1 MDYMEAIRAG
11 GVAKTSYNEIA
22 RKIFLTYPTHAF
34 VGEEERQYKIYNE
47 IANFFEISISS
58 IHVVGSAKIGKS
70 FHKGR
75 DFIPGSSDLDIA
87 IIDARLFTK
96 YMELVCRASKNYSDL
111 TGFPIVK
118 KVSSYEAYLSYLSK
132 GIFHFDLMVVGA
144 ERAKVNNFFGG
155 LSSRYSDL
163 FSSISAVL
171 YLSQPFFES
180 KHRSVI
186 KSFFDR
192 EIY

>member
-11 GVAKTSYNEIA
+11 GVAKTSYTEIA

-58 IHVVGSAKIGKS
+58 VHVVGSAKIGKS
-70 FHKGR
+70 LHKGR
-75 DFIPGSSDLDIA
+75 DFILGSSDLDVA
-87 IIDARLFTK
+87 IIDARLFAK
-96 YMELVCRASKNYSDL
+96 YMEYVCRVSKNYSDL
-111 TGFPIVK
+111 TRFPIVK
-118 KVSSYEAYLSYLSK
+118 AVSVHEAYLSYLSK
-132 GIFHFDLMVVGA
+132 GIFRFDLMVAGP

-155 LSSRYSDL
+155 LSSKYSDL
-163 FSSISAVL
+163 FGSISAVL

-180 KHRSVI
+180 KQRSVI
-186 KSFFDR
+186 KSFFDK
-192 EIY
+192 EIC

>member
-1 MDYMEAIRAG
+1 MDYMEAIRKG
-11 GVAKTSYNEIA
+11 GEAKVSYNEIA

-47 IANFFEISISS
+47 IANFFEVSISS

-87 IIDARLFTK
+87 IIDARLFIK
-96 YMELVCRASKNYSDL
+96 YMELVSRISKGYSDL
-111 TGFPIVK
+111 TRFPVIKTVPAH
-118 KVSSYEAYLSYLSK
+118 ETYLSYLSK
-132 GIFHFDLMVVGA
+132 GIFNFDLMVMGP

-163 FSSISAVL
+163 FGSISAVL
-171 YLSQPFFES
+171 YLSQSFFES
-180 KHRSVI
+180 KQRSVI
-186 KSFFDR
+186 KNFFDR
-192 EIY
+192 ESY